1 MSGCVKLMLKSW
13 SSPFYFLYSWDIS
26 FVDTPCILH
35 CVMEDGHVYEMD
47 LSKDQTADSLN
58 VENED
63 TLDSLLAAIDN
74 LQDELKTVRQDK
86 HGLVERLAELS
97 TAAYLL
103 QESVQLIP
111 AYKESQSDCYM
122 KNRNSIS
129 CSLSSSVGA
138 VPLLSVEVHHNL
150 PHALSNRWSVIVSL
164 FSTGVPS
171 DDLNS
176 GKAANGGAIVIQSI
190 NIDHEWKAGERL
202 TVELPVTQR
211 VMLCGGWVEIQLSL
225 NIAELSKNTNQRT
238 LCIPVCKKEVDILT
252 FLRTKQRDVNIAV
265 YTGQSVCRESTVE
278 ESLTILAKGPD
289 MTMWKEPSISG
300 NVHYLILWKEP
311 SISGNV
317 RSTFIV
323 YVTEIHYRGR

>member
-1 MSGCVKLMLKSW
+1 
-13 SSPFYFLYSWDIS
+13 
-26 FVDTPCILH
+26 
-35 CVMEDGHVYEMD
+35 MEDGHVYEMD

-138 VPLLSVEVHHNL
+138 VPLLSVEVHYNL
-150 PHALSNRWSVIVSL
+150 THALSNRWSVIVSL

-176 GKAANGGAIVIQSI
+176 GKAANGGAIFIQSI

-202 TVELPVTQR
+202 TVGLPVTQR
-211 VMLCGGWVEIQLSL
+211 LMLCGGWVEIQLSL
-225 NIAELSKNTNQRT
+225 NIAELSKNTKQRT

-265 YTGQSVCRESTVE
+265 YTGQSVYRESTVE
-278 ESLTILAKGPD
+278 ESLRILAKGPD
-289 MTMWKEPSISG
+289 MTM
-300 NVHYLILWKEP
+300 WKEP